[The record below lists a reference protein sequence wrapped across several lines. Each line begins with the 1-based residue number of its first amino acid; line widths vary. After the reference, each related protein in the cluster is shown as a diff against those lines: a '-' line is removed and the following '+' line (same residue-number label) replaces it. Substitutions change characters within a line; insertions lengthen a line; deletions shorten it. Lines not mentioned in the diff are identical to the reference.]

1 MESCKNI
8 TIRLPCIAG
17 FLCRA
22 IIRGCAEIE
31 IFGDIFTSESAEG
44 VALDTTGTGGALVE
58 EAITVTVVAGADTG
72 EVAEEVEFVT
82 TDAVVD
88 RVGEEITA
96 VAAAR
101 LEAW

>member
-1 MESCKNI
+1 MSTEGATAGSARTEPYPSAVRGI
-8 TIRLPCIAG
+8 TEAG
-17 FLCRA
+17 TTA
-22 IIRGCAEIE
+22 
-31 IFGDIFTSESAEG
+31 ESAEG
-44 VALDTTGTGGALVE
+44 VALDTTGTGDALVE

-72 EVAEEVEFVT
+72 EVAEVEFVT

-88 RVGEEITA
+88 RVGGEITA

>member
-1 MESCKNI
+1 MEEVI
-8 TIRLPCIAG
+8 
-17 FLCRA
+17 
-22 IIRGCAEIE
+22 
-31 IFGDIFTSESAEG
+31 
-44 VALDTTGTGGALVE
+44 
-58 EAITVTVVAGADTG
+58 TVVAGADTG
-72 EVAEEVEFVT
+72 EVAEEVEVVT

>member
-1 MESCKNI
+1 MSTEGANAGSARTEPYPSAVRGI
-8 TIRLPCIAG
+8 TEAG
-17 FLCRA
+17 TTA
-22 IIRGCAEIE
+22 
-31 IFGDIFTSESAEG
+31 ESAEG
-44 VALDTTGTGGALVE
+44 VALDTTGTGDALVKE
-58 EAITVTVVAGADTG
+58 VITVVAGADTG

-88 RVGEEITA
+88 RVGGEITA

>member
-1 MESCKNI
+1 M
-8 TIRLPCIAG
+8 
-17 FLCRA
+17 
-22 IIRGCAEIE
+22 
-31 IFGDIFTSESAEG
+31 
-44 VALDTTGTGGALVE
+44 E

-88 RVGEEITA
+88 RVGDEITA

>member
-1 MESCKNI
+1 MSTEGVTAGSARTEPYPSAVRGI
-8 TIRLPCIAG
+8 TEAG
-17 FLCRA
+17 TTA
-22 IIRGCAEIE
+22 
-31 IFGDIFTSESAEG
+31 ESAEG
-44 VALDTTGTGGALVE
+44 VALDTIGTGDALVE

-88 RVGEEITA
+88 RVGGEITA

>member
-1 MESCKNI
+1 MSNEGATAGSARTEPYPSAVRGI
-8 TIRLPCIAG
+8 TEAG
-17 FLCRA
+17 TTA
-22 IIRGCAEIE
+22 
-31 IFGDIFTSESAEG
+31 ESAEG
-44 VALDTTGTGGALVE
+44 VALDTTGIGDALVE
-58 EAITVTVVAGADTG
+58 DVITVVAGADTG

-88 RVGEEITA
+88 RVGGEITA

>member
-1 MESCKNI
+1 MSNEGATAGSARTEPYPSAERGINSGI
-8 TIRLPCIAG
+8 TEAG
-17 FLCRA
+17 TTA
-22 IIRGCAEIE
+22 
-31 IFGDIFTSESAEG
+31 ESAEG
-44 VALDTTGTGGALVE
+44 VALDTTGTGDALVKE
-58 EAITVTVVAGADTG
+58 VITVVAGADTG

>member
-1 MESCKNI
+1 MSTEGATAGSARTEPYPSAVRGI
-8 TIRLPCIAG
+8 TEAG
-17 FLCRA
+17 TTA
-22 IIRGCAEIE
+22 
-31 IFGDIFTSESAEG
+31 ESAEG
-44 VALDTTGTGGALVE
+44 VALDTTGIGDALVE
-58 EAITVTVVAGADTG
+58 EVITVVAGADTG

-88 RVGEEITA
+88 RVGGEITA

>member
-1 MESCKNI
+1 MSNEGATAGSARTEPYPSAERGINSGI
-8 TIRLPCIAG
+8 TEAG
-17 FLCRA
+17 TTA
-22 IIRGCAEIE
+22 
-31 IFGDIFTSESAEG
+31 ESAEG
-44 VALDTTGTGGALVE
+44 VALDTTGTGDALVE

-88 RVGEEITA
+88 RVGGEITA

>member
-1 MESCKNI
+1 MSTEGATAGSARTEPYPSAERGINSGI
-8 TIRLPCIAG
+8 TEAG
-17 FLCRA
+17 TTA
-22 IIRGCAEIE
+22 
-31 IFGDIFTSESAEG
+31 ESAEG
-44 VALDTTGTGGALVE
+44 VALDTTGIGDALVE
-58 EAITVTVVAGADTG
+58 EVITVVAGADTG

>member
-1 MESCKNI
+1 MSNEGA
-8 TIRLPCIAG
+8 IAG
-17 FLCRA
+17 SARTEPYPSA
-22 IIRGCAEIE
+22 VRGITEA
-31 IFGDIFTSESAEG
+31 GTTAESAEG
-44 VALDTTGTGGALVE
+44 VALDTTGTGDALVE
-58 EAITVTVVAGADTG
+58 EVITVVAGADTG

>member
-1 MESCKNI
+1 MSTEGATAGSARTEPYPSAVRGI
-8 TIRLPCIAG
+8 TEAG
-17 FLCRA
+17 TTA
-22 IIRGCAEIE
+22 
-31 IFGDIFTSESAEG
+31 ESAEG
-44 VALDTTGTGGALVE
+44 VALDTTGIGDALVE
-58 EAITVTVVAGADTG
+58 EVITVVAGADTG